1 MFNFQI
7 ELVSP
12 GFQTP
17 RSLGLFCSAHFAL
30 VAAVD
35 VAVGTF
41 VQVRKKDRVIVVDI
55 AIHSWSC
62 SHTWPRLVSQR
73 GGIFSVYMGKIC
85 LQGTGR

>member
-1 MFNFQI
+1 MFIFQI

-41 VQVRKKDRVIVVDI
+41 VQVEKKISINWVFPTHGQGERY
-55 AIHSWSC
+55 
-62 SHTWPRLVSQR
+62 
-73 GGIFSVYMGKIC
+73 GGGMLKG
-85 LQGTGR
+85 